1 MSAKGTLLVV
11 EDNAD
16 HLELFMDA
24 FTPEYEVITASEGEE
39 CLKIIGERHCDLV
52 ILDYYLSSHFSGLD
66 ILRRITESAPGLPV
80 VMVTAYGN
88 EDLAV
93 QAMKFGAKDYIRKT
107 LDNSYIDRIHRHVL
121 EILEAKGAEEAP
133 SVRQDVLDFFEE
145 RRDEFVQRWLT
156 SMHDLRRRVDLPESF
171 VINEDEMGRF
181 FSAFLAD
188 IQNDRATETLIFLKR
203 MVLLQDAEEKSLL
216 TAELLNMSFKEVAR
230 DVLREHYP
238 DSFDSRS
245 SLMAHIG
252 RIVDENDLE
261 LSKEYENLIWQA
273 SQRARQSERMAT
285 KSVLLTTLQHE
296 VRQPLAY
303 LLNTAELLQANRA
316 MVTDEALREFVVQ
329 ARRIEALLDRLER
342 DSHMLTKKYSED
354 LKVLDLPDN
363 SAGGMDERGNSSA
376 GGSSEGGN
384 SASGGPG
391 AADKGGT

>member
-1 MSAKGTLLVV
+1 MPAKGMLLVV

-16 HLELFMDA
+16 HLELFVDA
-24 FTPEYEVITASEGEE
+24 FTPEYEVVTASQGEE

-66 ILRRITESAPGLPV
+66 ILRRIVESAPGLPV

-121 EILEAKGAEEAP
+121 EILEAKGAEETP
-133 SVRQDVLDFFEE
+133 SVGQDVLRFFEE
-145 RRDEFVQRWLT
+145 RREDFVKRWLAA
-156 SMHDLRRRVDLPESF
+156 MHDLCKRVDLPEPF
-171 VINEDEMGRF
+171 VIDEVEMGRF
-181 FSAFLAD
+181 FTAFLAD

-203 MVLLQDAEEKSLL
+203 MVLLQDVEEKSLL
-216 TAELLNMSFKEVAR
+216 TAELLNISFKEVAR
-230 DVLREHYP
+230 EVLREHYP

-245 SLMAHIG
+245 TLMAHIG
-252 RIVDENDLE
+252 RIVDENGLE

-273 SQRARQSERMAT
+273 SERARQSERLAT

-316 MVTDEALREFVVQ
+316 AVGDDALREFVVQ
-329 ARRIEALLDRLER
+329 ARRIEELLDRLES
-342 DSHMLTKKYSED
+342 DSQMLTKKYSED

-363 SAGGMDERGNSSA
+363 AP
-376 GGSSEGGN
+376 GGSG
-384 SASGGPG
+384 APG
-391 AADKGGT
+391 KGGE